1 MEELTIVTAFYNVG
15 RTTRSNE
22 NNICL
27 ILIFG
32 QE

>member
-22 NNICL
+22 QYL
-27 ILIFG
+27 SYFDFWA
-32 QE
+32 E